1 MTANVAS
8 DQSSAQ
14 DFTVLDP
21 AHRAHSIARMHE
33 ETFDI
38 LVVGGGSTGTGA
50 ALDAATRGL
59 SVALVEARDFA
70 SGTSSRS
77 SKLIHGGLRYLE
89 QMEFHLVREALR
101 ERSLLLNVIAPHLV
115 APVSFLYPLT
125 RRFWERVYVG
135 AGMLLY
141 DELGGHKGMRR
152 HRHLTKR
159 GALRIAPALAPDSL
173 IGALQYD
180 DCQVDDARHTL
191 AVARTA
197 ARYGAAV
204 ANSLSVIG
212 FLREAGRIAG
222 VQVHDNVTGE
232 QFDVRA
238 QVVINA
244 TGVWTDE
251 LQHLVG
257 ERGKFHVTASKGIHI
272 IVPRDRLQLDTGL
285 ILRTE
290 KSVLF
295 VIPWGVHWLIGT
307 TDTEWKLDKAH
318 PAASKADID
327 YVLEHLNSVLE
338 SPLSADDVQGVYA
351 GLRPLLSG
359 ESESTSKLSREH
371 AVASP
376 VPGLVAIA
384 GGKYTTYRVMGKD
397 AVDLAAHMLDARVAD
412 SVTDVTPLLG
422 ADGFHALWNAR
433 HRLASESGLHVA
445 RIEHLLHRHGSEI
458 HELLA
463 LIAQRPELRQPLPE
477 ADAYMAVE
485 ALYATSHEGA
495 LHVDDVL
502 ARRTRISIES
512 WDRGVAAAR
521 PVARLM
527 AEVLGWSDE
536 VIDNEVA
543 IYEARVAAERDS
555 QRQTDDRTADA
566 ARLMAPD
573 ALAGAQGE
581 GSTHLAT
588 ETAPTDAAADPGR
601 AAS

>member
-1 MTANVAS
+1 MSSIAVP
-8 DQSSAQ
+8 DQF
-14 DFTVLDP
+14 DFTGDLSALHPAQRARAIERLRGATLDV
-21 AHRAHSIARMHE
+21 
-33 ETFDI
+33 

-59 SVALVEARDFA
+59 SVGLVEARDFA

-89 QMEFHLVREALR
+89 QLEFHLVREALR
-101 ERSLLLNVIAPHLV
+101 ERSLLLNLIAPHLV
-115 APVSFLYPLT
+115 RPVSFMVPLT
-125 RRFWERVYVG
+125 HRVWERAYVG
-135 AGMLLY
+135 SGLLLY
-141 DELGGHKGMRR
+141 DELGGHQGMRR

-159 GALRIAPALAPDSL
+159 GALKLAPALRSDAL
-173 IGALQYD
+173 IGALQYQD
-180 DCQVDDARHTL
+180 AQVDDARHTL

-197 ARYGAAV
+197 ARFGAAV
-204 ANSLSVIG
+204 ANSVSVVG
-212 FLREAGRIAG
+212 FLREDGRVAGAR
-222 VQVHDNVTGE
+222 VRDHVSGE
-232 QFDVRA
+232 EFEVRA

-295 VIPWGVHWLIGT
+295 VIPWDRHWLIGT
-307 TDTEWKLDKAH
+307 TDTEWTLDKSH
-318 PAASKADID
+318 PAASRADID
-327 YVLEHLNSVLE
+327 YVLEHLNAVLE
-338 SPLSADDVQGVYA
+338 SPLSVDDVQGVYA
-351 GLRPLLSG
+351 GLRPLLTG

-397 AVDLAAHMLDARVAD
+397 AVDLAVHMLDARIPE
-412 SVTDVTPLLG
+412 SVTDVTPLIG
-422 ADGFHALWNAR
+422 ADGYQALWNAR
-433 HRLASESGLHVA
+433 HRIAAESGLHVA
-445 RIEHLLHRHGSEI
+445 RIEHLLHRHGTKI
-458 HELLA
+458 GELLELMA
-463 LIAQRPELRQPLPE
+463 ARPELREPLPE
-477 ADAYMAVE
+477 ADAYLAVE

-495 LHVDDVL
+495 LHIDDVL
-502 ARRTRISIES
+502 ARRTRISIEA

-527 AEVLGWSDE
+527 AEVLGWTDE

-555 QRQTDDRTADA
+555 QRQDDDQTADA

-581 GSTHLAT
+581 GTRGPG
-588 ETAPTDAAADPGR
+588 PT
-601 AAS
+601 SY